1 MAVLFPRI
9 LVLAMPL
16 TLVGALAV
24 AQREEAAP
32 VDDAPVLEGVIV
44 ASNPANSIALLK
56 RAGARRARPLR
67 VGQKFAG
74 YVLLEVARDSALVE
88 SAAGRLRLVLAG
100 GEATIEH
107 ASQELSGPW
116 VRRDFSKSTAA
127 ARLEKEMPVILSE
140 TRLTASVVGGEVR
153 GLTLTRLPDGT
164 LLSESGLKL
173 GDVILSINGEPL
185 RGLDSLW
192 ELLARFK
199 DEDELRLIV
208 ERRGAV
214 VRLAYA
220 FTN

>member
-1 MAVLFPRI
+1 MSFSRKLA
-9 LVLAMPL
+9 LAMPL
-16 TLVGALAV
+16 TLLGALAV
-24 AQREEAAP
+24 AQQEETAP
-32 VDDAPVLEGVIV
+32 VDYAPVLEGVIV
-44 ASNPANSIALLK
+44 TSNPARSIALLK
-56 RAGARRARPLR
+56 RAGAKRARPFR
-67 VGQKFAG
+67 VGQEFAG
-74 YVLLEVARDSALVE
+74 YLLLEVARDSALVE
-88 SAAGRLRLVLAG
+88 NAAGQLRLVLAG
-100 GEATIEH
+100 GEATIEY
-107 ASQELSGPW
+107 AAQDLSVPW
-116 VRRDFSKSTAA
+116 IRRDFSKSTAA

-140 TRLTASVVGGEVR
+140 TRVTASVESGEVR

-173 GDVILSINGEPL
+173 DDVILSINGEPL